1 MKAFLSILQAAG
13 LSLMTAAHSC
23 RSQARSWTLQTQ
35 QTLGKVRQQPQ
46 KWAPICRKMERASRP
61 MRHPLPM

>member
-1 MKAFLSILQAAG
+1 MKAILSILQAAG

-35 QTLGKVRQQPQ
+35 QTSGKVRQQPQ
-46 KWAPICRKMERASRP
+46 KWAPICMKMD
-61 MRHPLPM
+61 